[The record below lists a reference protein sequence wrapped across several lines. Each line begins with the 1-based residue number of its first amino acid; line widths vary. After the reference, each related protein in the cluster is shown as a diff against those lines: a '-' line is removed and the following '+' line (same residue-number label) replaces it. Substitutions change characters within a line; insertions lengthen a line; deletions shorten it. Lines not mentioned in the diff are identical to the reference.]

1 MAATRAASD
10 PESSA
15 YLDFELQIGLGQGRD
30 YPVSVLSSPAGTPQD
45 IMHFPFDELQLDSRL
60 KDVQIALLLPAEARR
75 RASTAEEQGIQRF
88 GRELFDAL
96 MVGEVR
102 SAYDI
107 SCRQAESQGKG
118 LRVVLRV
125 QSPALASL
133 PWEFLYDPREGEYL
147 CLMSD
152 RPVVRYIETAQPVQ
166 PLTVTPPLRILG
178 MIASPT
184 GLPALDM
191 EQEKLRLAKATE
203 KLQAQGLVELVWL
216 EGQTWRDLQRAMR
229 SGPWHIFHFVG
240 HGGFDPVRDEGLI
253 VVADEAGQPHYLTAT
268 EVSRLLADHKPLRL
282 ALLNACE
289 GARGG
294 SQDIFSST
302 ASILVRRGIPAVVA
316 MQYPV
321 TDRAAVEFARSFY
334 ESLADGLPADAAVS
348 EARKAVSFAVADT
361 VEWGTPVLFMRA
373 SDGRIFDIARAPQ
386 QATSAPTLPPT
397 AAPAATSVPEVV
409 QVGAPA
415 AESLAQIVPQL
426 ATAGGTP
433 VRAPQPVAS
442 VPQPAAPAPRPVA
455 PAPPRWLWP
464 AIGGVIGLIVI
475 VAAVLMATRDGT
487 GELTPTAAPAA
498 SPEPALGI
506 GSTMVSE
513 KDGMALVYVPAGEFL
528 MGSADDDSDANSDE
542 KPQHR
547 VTLGAYW
554 IDRTEVTQDQ
564 YRKCVAAGACEASW
578 CSDAGPGN
586 APVVCLSWQDAA
598 NYCTWAERRLPSEA
612 EWEKATRGN
621 DGRKYPWGNQGVAG
635 DLLNFCDSNCDYEWK
650 DSAVNDGSIES
661 APVGS
666 YPAGASLYGALDM
679 AGNVW
684 EWTADWY
691 SESYYSGAPAQNP
704 KGPDSG
710 QFRVLRSGS
719 WSDVQQNNR
728 VASRLKY
735 LPGEGDDNLGFRCVR
750 SN

>member
-1 MAATRAASD
+1 MTETRAASD

-15 YLDFELQIGLGQGRD
+15 YLDFELQIGLGQGLD
-30 YPVSVLSSPAGTPQD
+30 YPVSVLSSPAGQPQD

-107 SCRQAESQGKG
+107 SCRQAEAQGKG

-178 MIASPT
+178 MIASPA
-184 GLPALDM
+184 GLPPLNV

-229 SGPWHIFHFVG
+229 GGPWHIFHFVG

-253 VVADEAGQPHYLTAT
+253 VMTDDTGQPHYLTAT

-282 ALLNACE
+282 VLLNACE

-321 TDRAAVEFARSFY
+321 TDRAAVEFAHSFY

-348 EARKAVSFAVADT
+348 EARKAVSFAVSGT

-373 SDGRIFDIARAPQ
+373 SDGRIFDITRTPERANP
-386 QATSAPTLPPT
+386 ALTLPPT
-397 AAPAATSVPEVV
+397 AAPARIVPEVV
-409 QVGAPA
+409 QIGVPV
-415 AESLAQIVPQL
+415 AEPLAQTVPQL
-426 ATAGGTP
+426 ATAGETP
-433 VRAPQPVAS
+433 APAPQPVT
-442 VPQPAAPAPRPVA
+442 PAW
-455 PAPPRWLWP
+455 PRWLWP
-464 AIGGVIGLIVI
+464 AIGGVIGLIAIAV
-475 VAAVLMATRDGT
+475 AVLIATNDGN
-487 GELTPTAAPAA
+487 GELTPTAAPTAM
-498 SPEPALGI
+498 PELALGI

-513 KDGMALVYVPAGEFL
+513 KDSMALVYVPAGEFL
-528 MGSADDDSDANSDE
+528 MGSTDDDSDANSDE

-547 VTLGAYW
+547 VTLDAYW
-554 IDRTEVTQDQ
+554 IDRTEVTNDQ
-564 YRKCVAAGACEASW
+564 YQKCVAAGTCEASW

-586 APVVCLSWQDAA
+586 APVVCVSWQDAA
-598 NYCTWAERRLPSEA
+598 NYCAWAGRRLPTEA
-612 EWEKATRGN
+612 EWEKAARGN

-635 DLLNFCDSNCDYEWK
+635 DLLNFCDSNCDYDWK
-650 DSAVNDGSIES
+650 DSAVNDGYAES

-666 YPAGASLYGALDM
+666 YPAGASPYGALDM
-679 AGNVW
+679 AGSVW
-684 EWTADWY
+684 EWMADWY
-691 SESYYSGAPAQNP
+691 DESYYSSAPAQNP
-704 KGPDSG
+704 QGPDSG

-719 WSDVQQNNR
+719 WSDVEPNNR
-728 VASRLKY
+728 TASRLKY
-735 LPGEGDDNLGFRCVR
+735 VPDEGDDNLGFRCAR
-750 SN
+750 SD